1 VRLILTFL
9 LALFFVFPARADVQ
23 TPENAM
29 RAFYSWVL
37 AHPSTSLPLPKERTQ
52 LAKILSPELVQLL
65 KEASD
70 TEVRCVKVAR
80 TGDKPDILEGS
91 LFVGNYEG
99 ATEVAYGNPRR
110 DGEVVFV
117 EANLIYIDSRF
128 PKAHKHR
135 AVAWKDRLEL
145 HLIGTRWLVQDVK
158 FQQEKSLAAGLK
170 EYITESARS
179 CLKP

>member
-1 VRLILTFL
+1 
-9 LALFFVFPARADVQ
+9 
-23 TPENAM
+23 M

-37 AHPSTSLPLPKERTQ
+37 AHPSISLPSPRERTQ

-70 TEVRCVKVAR
+70 TETRCVKVAR
-80 TGDKPDILEGS
+80 KGDKPNILEGN

-99 ATEVAYGNPRR
+99 ATEVAYGNLRR
-110 DGEVVFV
+110 NEEVVFV
-117 EANLIYIDSRF
+117 EADLLYIDSRF

-145 HLIGTRWLVQDVK
+145 RLVGTSWLVQDVK
-158 FQQEKSLAAGLK
+158 LQQEKSLVAGLK
-170 EYITESARS
+170 EYIAEGARS
-179 CLKP
+179 CAKP